1 MTEKQKLLCKRLI
14 AAGSLLVFLGLS
26 AALFILVGRPLLRHA
41 AEPEQFR
48 AWLDGYGAF
57 SRLIFIGIVLLQVVV
72 AVIPGEPFEIAAGY
86 AFGTL
91 EGTLLCLAG
100 ILLGSAIIFWL
111 SRKCGTLLL
120 ETFFSKEKIDS
131 MKFLKETQKLELLFF
146 AVMFIPG
153 TPKDLLTYF
162 APLTRIRFSSYMLII
177 AVARIPS
184 IITSTIGGNALG
196 QQRYLFAAIAFG
208 VTLIISVLGLLIY
221 RKIQKRR

>member
-111 SRKCGTLLL
+111 SRKCGALLL
-120 ETFFSKEKIDS
+120 ETFFSKEKIES

-146 AVMFIPG
+146 FVMFIPG